1 MPTTYIETF
10 DDGPGGWV
18 RVVDNSQPPAA
29 LPVREGA
36 IWSFGP
42 WWVDYNHAPPGAG
55 YLQLLMCLNTKGPF
69 GEHLREVGGDNRFV
83 AGGFS
88 RDFTNAIVSVRAKGE
103 LEAAGTKMCLL
114 IQGAAHD
121 SQGNGL
127 VTGWVHTAKAID
139 VRPDYSE
146 QSIRLEPDE
155 SQWTCLGARHD
166 RHDSY
171 GRAPLTGILADV
183 NVNLYLVL
191 FPVRPRP
198 MGSLSGDPD
207 RLRPGKDY
215 PIWPSSI
222 AQGYVAVDT
231 IRIEYP

>member
-1 MPTTYIETF
+1 MASKSYTETF

-18 RVVDNSQPPAA
+18 RVVDNVQPPAA

-36 IWSFGP
+36 LWSFGP

-69 GEHLREVGGDNRFV
+69 GEHLREVGGENRFV
-83 AGGFS
+83 TGGFP
-88 RDFTNAIVSVRAKGE
+88 RDLTNGVVSVRLKGE
-103 LEAAGTKMCLL
+103 LEAAGTRVCVL
-114 IQGAAHD
+114 IQGAQD
-121 SQGNGL
+121 GV
-127 VTGWVHTAKAID
+127 VTGWLHTGQPFE
-139 VRPDYSE
+139 VRADYSE
-146 QSIRLEPDE
+146 QSIRLAPDE
-155 SQWTCLGARHD
+155 SRWTCLGARHD
-166 RHDSY
+166 RQDYY
-171 GRAPLTGILADV
+171 GRTPLNRILADV

-191 FPVRPRP
+191 FPVKPRP
-198 MGSLSGDPD
+198 MGILSGDPH

-215 PIWPSSI
+215 PVWPSSV

>member
-1 MPTTYIETF
+1 MASPSYIETF

-18 RVVDNSQPPAA
+18 RVVDNVQPLAA
-29 LPVREGA
+29 LPVHDGA
-36 IWSFGP
+36 LWSYGP

-88 RDFTNAIVSVRAKGE
+88 RDLTNAVISARIKGE
-103 LEAAGTKMCLL
+103 LDAAGTSVHVL
-114 IQGAAHD
+114 IQGAQD
-121 SQGNGL
+121 GL
-127 VTGWVHTAKAID
+127 VTGWILTGQSLE
-139 VRPDYSE
+139 VRTDYSE
-146 QSIRLEPDE
+146 QSVRLDPDA
-155 SQWTCLGARHD
+155 SHWTCLGARHD
-166 RHDSY
+166 RQDFY
-171 GRAPLTGILADV
+171 GRTPLQRILADV
-183 NVNLYLVL
+183 NVNLYLLL

-198 MGSLSGDPD
+198 MGPMAGDPHQ
-207 RLRPGKDY
+207 LRPGKDY
-215 PIWPSSI
+215 PVWPSSI